1 MKFSIIIPTYNRLQ
15 YISEAVDSMLDQSYK
30 NFEIIIV
37 DDGSTD
43 GTGELIERLYSAHP
57 PVKYYYKRNEE
68 RGVARNYGL
77 RKATGDYAVFF
88 DSDDWMKPSYLQ
100 SLYDAIKEQTTAPL
114 FVATKYIFRDETSGR
129 EWNSSMH
136 AIRQGWYGIDMF
148 LKGNMLACN
157 FCIKTGNLSLKLFPT
172 ERELSSMEDW
182 LFLLCNLGAQKIFI
196 KDQVGVVM
204 REHPGRSMANNRKI
218 IVAREKATQWALNNI
233 ELDKRKRRIVKA
245 FSAYFCGIHEYLDGN
260 RYAALSQSLLAVRS
274 GGLRPLFL
282 VLFIKS
288 IIGKKLIEYF
298 KQYAG

>member
-1 MKFSIIIPTYNRLQ
+1 MKFSVIIPSYNRKRYLGDA
-15 YISEAVDSMLDQSYK
+15 IDSVIEQTYQD
-30 NFEIIIV
+30 FEIIVV
-37 DDGSTD
+37 DDGSIDNTD
-43 GTGELIERLYSAHP
+43 EWLKITYPNYGKL
-57 PVKYYYKRNEE
+57 KYYYKVNEE
-68 RGVARNYGL
+68 RGAARNYGL
-77 RKATGDYAVFF
+77 GKATGDYAVFF

-100 SLYDAIKEQTTAPL
+100 SLHDAIKEQVTPPL
-114 FVATKYIFRDETSGR
+114 FVAAKYIFREETSGR
-129 EWNSSMH
+129 EWNSSIH

-157 FCIKTGNLSLKLFPT
+157 FCIKTGNPSVKLFPT

-218 IVAREKATQWALNNI
+218 IEARGKATQWALNNI

-260 RYAALSQSLLAVRS
+260 RYAALSQSLQAVRS
-274 GGLRPLFL
+274 GGVRSLFL

-288 IIGKKLIEYF
+288 IIGKRLIEYF